1 MRRTESKTKSARKPL
16 KDLTNSESTRSFSKS
31 EIPMKKMIHKDG
43 INQNDASL
51 DRLILLHSDLSS
63 LLRQIDE
70 LVVQAFKL
78 KATEQGRKEIE
89 SFMNVISDMLSSL
102 KPWTPR
108 FQKALLSPSAG
119 EHEDQT
125 GKNLEAEIVPFVGA
139 NEKECFDVGSPE
151 ETTLDSLISPSPLV
165 SWRAADCNVERGR
178 QLFLLT
184 PLPMSKAMST
194 KRRDSCRSV
203 FEGIASKSNV
213 ELASFLNITR
223 DENHDLLEGV
233 EMKATPV
240 KPSGSVVVETDN
252 TSEECGIVS
261 SPVFSRREHS
271 VLVMTPCLKMS
282 PPKSCVLLEPIHES
296 SDISKFLVRKSTPYP
311 VGINKSGFSESS
323 GSEEA
328 PEDLTLKYPELR
340 GIQRTHAPEIRK
352 NELESSPTWLFSPPK
367 SCILLEPPDEKSL
380 DNVGT
385 DHHLPTTGAINQ
397 QADAVFSKGNACQET
412 KTINQDYTGINL
424 APVESTPMWKEPQS
438 TMRRGKQP
446 GESTLKKELWT
457 KFEAVSTFG
466 LRYNTSAVQRTA
478 RKGFLDM
485 LDEVSCDEESSISE
499 SNGLR

>member
-1 MRRTESKTKSARKPL
+1 MRRTESKTKSVRKPL
-16 KDLTNSESTRSFSKS
+16 KDLTNNGSTKSFSKS
-31 EIPMKKMIHKDG
+31 EIPMKKQIAKDG
-43 INQNDASL
+43 GNQTESSL
-51 DRLILLHSDLSS
+51 DRLLLLHSDLSS

-89 SFMNVISDMLSSL
+89 SFMDVISDMLSSL
-102 KPWTPR
+102 KPWFPR
-108 FQKALLSPSAG
+108 FQKAISSPSSG
-119 EHEDQT
+119 EHGDQP
-125 GKNLEAEIVPFVGA
+125 GKNSEAEIVPFVDA
-139 NEKECFDVGSPE
+139 NDKECFEAGSPE

-194 KRRDSCRSV
+194 KRRDSSRLV
-203 FEGIASKSNV
+203 FEGIATKSNV
-213 ELASFLNITR
+213 GLASFLNIPR
-223 DENHDLLEGV
+223 DENDDLLECV

-240 KPSGSVVVETDN
+240 KPSSSVVVEMN
-252 TSEECGIVS
+252 HTSECRVVS
-261 SPVFSRREHS
+261 SAVFSKRDHS

-282 PPKSCVLLEPIHES
+282 PPKSCVLLEPIQES

-311 VGINKSGFSESS
+311 LRINKSGFSESS

-340 GIQRTHAPEIRK
+340 GIQRTHLPEIRK
-352 NELESSPTWLFSPPK
+352 NEWESSPTWLFSPPK

-380 DNVGT
+380 DNVGNDT
-385 DHHLPTTGAINQ
+385 DHHLPTTGAFNRQ
-397 QADAVFSKGNACQET
+397 PDLVSSKGNACQET
-412 KTINQDYTGINL
+412 KTINRENTGTNL
-424 APVESTPMWKEPQS
+424 ATVGSTPMWKEPQS
-438 TMRRGKQP
+438 TMRRGKHP

-457 KFEAVSTFG
+457 KFEAVSTYG

-485 LDEVSCDEESSISE
+485 LDEVSCDEESSISD
-499 SNGLR
+499 GLR